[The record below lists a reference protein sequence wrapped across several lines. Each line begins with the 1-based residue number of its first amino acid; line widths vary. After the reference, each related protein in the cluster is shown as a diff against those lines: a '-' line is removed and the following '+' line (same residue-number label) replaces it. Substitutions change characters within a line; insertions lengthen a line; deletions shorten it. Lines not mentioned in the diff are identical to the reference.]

1 MPRQALNA
9 KTQRYEERRSD
20 LDGLS
25 VPPLPAELWKL
36 VEAAAET
43 ATEACASVPRI
54 EPGACL
60 INHYAHSGRLGMH
73 QDRSERPETL
83 RRGSPVVS
91 ISIGDSCDFEY
102 SETRP
107 EETDAAMA
115 ALGGNHR
122 VKSVRLD
129 SGDVL
134 IFGGP
139 RQDALPRREQ
149 GASQP
154 PTQGPHAGA
163 RAAQPDLS
171 RALEGVA
178 TGAAGSAGSYCRTAP
193 CVSFSMVQL
202 TQLFRGCVS
211 RSSVDV

>member
-1 MPRQALNA
+1 MVRELTMSEEGPGFYVPQTRGGAMHLHMMCLGKHWNA

-139 RQDALPRREQ
+139 ARMLFHGVSKVHPNHRPKGLTLAPGRLNLTFRE
-149 GASQP
+149 
-154 PTQGPHAGA
+154 
-163 RAAQPDLS
+163 L
-171 RALEGVA
+171 
-178 TGAAGSAGSYCRTAP
+178 
-193 CVSFSMVQL
+193 
-202 TQLFRGCVS
+202 
-211 RSSVDV
+211 